1 MSDMAWVLIAS
12 ATLVGVFGPVTIY
25 LYRRK

>member
-1 MSDMAWVLIAS
+1 MSDVACVLIAS
-12 ATLVGVFGPVTIY
+12 AVLVGVFGPVTIY